1 MKIAILGPVITD
13 QYFGG
18 VATFDEALAKAFQKI
33 GHDVSIL
40 TSQKGSITNK
50 KIKIKQIKKS
60 EISNIVNEN
69 NTDLTIASLQ
79 YGTSLKS
86 IQTGKKVYFLHG
98 FFNVQSY
105 GIAKTLAATA
115 LTQKMTSYADCVI
128 ANSSFTAA
136 INQRI
141 WNIHVDGVAHLAVDE
156 DFLSKV
162 NRIGSRTS
170 DEQKRVLFVGRLAVS
185 KHVERIIQA
194 VSLMSKNSY
203 ELIIAGDGPEK
214 QNLLHKAKELNVN
227 AKFIGRVEHDQI
239 STIYRRCGVFVSLS
253 ESEPYGLTY
262 AEALLSG
269 CQIVCPSTGGQVEY
283 LMKYSDRTHFIDV
296 LDPES
301 IARGITDGLKA
312 KEAAVDNSMI
322 SKFSY
327 SETANRILTL
337 VSKKY

>member
-156 DFLSKV
+156 
-162 NRIGSRTS
+162 
-170 DEQKRVLFVGRLAVS
+170 QKRVLFVGRLAVS

-227 AKFIGRVEHDQI
+227 AKFIDRVEHDQI

-312 KEAAVDNSMI
+312 KEAAVDNNMI